1 MPVLVCCWAGGTEQV
16 ARDRSDCGGKT
27 NCPTYLWI
35 GPRRGAE
42 GLALVLVGTTLM
54 VVMRVRVGQVA
65 VVAGE
70 TFVW

>member
-1 MPVLVCCWAGGTEQV
+1 MSDVPVDWP
-16 ARDRSDCGGKT
+16 SS
-27 NCPTYLWI
+27 
-35 GPRRGAE
+35 GAE